1 MIQIIIG
8 ITIGIIL
15 TILINLLVK
24 YLDHKGLNL
33 DWSRIFILIVISS
46 YSVNNIYKINIK
58 LIFSLCIFLI
68 SLIITILN
76 MPLYLF

>member
-24 YLDHKGLNL
+24 YLDHKGLKL
-33 DWSRIFILIVISS
+33 DWSKIFILIVI
-46 YSVNNIYKINIK
+46 IY
-58 LIFSLCIFLI
+58 LIY
-68 SLIITILN
+68 SLIYYFISRKIFN
-76 MPLYLF
+76 RGVNVE